1 MGCRRQRPAF
11 AVLAALVATGLPGG
25 AALAQGGFVPEVQT
39 PGSIGTV
46 APAPGGAP
54 AAAPPASRTPALPG
68 GRRTGPQSSN
78 EPVTFTANEVEY
90 DRDRALVT
98 ARGRVEAWQGDRIL
112 RADEFTY
119 DRNTGVATVR
129 GNVQVLEADGQ
140 VIFADSAV
148 LSNNMRDA
156 VVEGLRA
163 LLAQN
168 GRMAAAGARRTDA
181 SIFDLAR
188 VTYSSCNLCQD
199 DPLAPPL
206 WQLRARVATWD
217 QANRQVRYR
226 DARVEFAGIPL
237 LYSPYMQ
244 HPDGSAPRQSGFLS
258 PTFGITR
265 YLGGFME
272 LPYYWAIDETQDL
285 RVAPTISTR
294 QVPNIGLEY
303 RRRFNFGELQVAG
316 SLGYN
321 SGTDDGGEG
330 RGFVGHIFSRGRFSI
345 DENWRTGFD
354 FNRASS
360 ETYLRTWR
368 YGGQRVL
375 SSSGFVE
382 GFWGAEGYARID
394 GRAYQGLGSQDD
406 VSQIPYVLPNTYAD
420 YVMRDGIGGTFTI
433 DTWNFAVFR
442 DTGTDTRRASTR
454 MTYALPFVDGVTG
467 SAFTFRAQG
476 DLAQYSYD
484 KLNMA
489 PNFATGVAGSGT
501 ATQANI
507 RLALDW
513 RLPLVR
519 SAGEWGSQLI
529 EPRVQ
534 IVTGPNTGSQI
545 RVPNEDSI
553 DFEFTDA
560 NLFELNRFVGR
571 DRQEGGTRIDAAMRG
586 AWYFPNGGQLEALAG
601 RSFRI
606 AGDGGPFYT
615 GSGLEDRDSDWVGR
629 LRISPVP
636 WLTFLGRTRLD
647 ANTGNQRFIDASA
660 TVSQRNTSVSA
671 GYLFATAAPYLNPV
685 RDREEV
691 SLGITQRIGQNW
703 RVAASGRYDIGIQR
717 PVSVAAS
724 AAYEDECF
732 ILEGRFVRRFAI
744 DPATN
749 SEYSSSTLLL
759 IRLTLKTVGDFG
771 FRAI

>member
-1 MGCRRQRPAF
+1 MGRRRHAPGL
-11 AVLAALVATGLPGG
+11 AVLAALAATGLS
-25 AALAQGGFVPEVQT
+25 ATALAQGGFVPEVQT

-46 APAPGGAP
+46 APAPGAP
-54 AAAPPASRTPALPG
+54 AAAPPASGRPALPG
-68 GRRTGPQSSN
+68 GRRLGGQPSRD

-168 GRMAAAGARRTDA
+168 GRMAAAGARRTDG

-188 VTYSSCNLCQD
+188 VTYSSCNLCQE

-226 DARVEFAGIPL
+226 DARVEFAGVPL
-237 LYSPYMQ
+237 LYTPYLQ

-258 PTFGITR
+258 PSFGITR
-265 YLGGFME
+265 YLGGFVE
-272 LPYYWAIDETQDL
+272 LPYYWAIDATQDL
-285 RVAPTISTR
+285 KVTPTISTR
-294 QVPNIGLEY
+294 QVPNLGLEY
-303 RRRFNFGELQVAG
+303 RRRFNSGELQVAG

-321 SGTDDGGEG
+321 SGTDDGSDG

-354 FNRASS
+354 FNRATS
-360 ETYLRTWR
+360 ETYLRNWR
-368 YGGQRVL
+368 YDARRVL

-382 GFWGAEGYARID
+382 GFWGTEGYARID
-394 GRAYQGLGSQDD
+394 GRAYQGLSSRDD
-406 VSQIPYVLPNTYAD
+406 VSQIPFVLPNTYAD

-454 MTYALPFVDGVTG
+454 MTYTLPFVDDVTG

-489 PNFATGVAGSGT
+489 PNFVTGVAGSGT
-501 ATQANI
+501 ATQANV
-507 RLALDW
+507 RVALDW

-519 SAGEWGSQLI
+519 SAGDWGSQVI

-586 AWYFPNGGQLEALAG
+586 AWYFPNGGQVEALAG

-647 ANTGNQRFIDASA
+647 ANSGNQRLIDASA
-660 TVSQRNTSVSA
+660 TVTRGPTSVST
-671 GYLFATAAPYLNPV
+671 GYLFAAAAPYLTPV

-691 SLGITQRIGQNW
+691 SLGVTQRIGQNW

-732 ILEGRFVRRFAI
+732 ILEGRFVRNFAI
-744 DPATN
+744 DATTG
-749 SEYSSSTLLL
+749 SEFSSSTLLL